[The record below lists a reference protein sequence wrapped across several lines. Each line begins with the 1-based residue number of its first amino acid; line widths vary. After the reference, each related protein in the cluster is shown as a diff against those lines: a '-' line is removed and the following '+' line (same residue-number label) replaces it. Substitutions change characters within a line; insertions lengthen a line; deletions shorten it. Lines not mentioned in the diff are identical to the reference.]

1 MSALSRA
8 ESIHCEAWSCRD
20 VSQSKHLPVKL
31 PVDAEA
37 IRVVVVLDP
46 VRLDDV
52 EAGEDDPLSP
62 TVAAAFLA
70 AGYDVTDRDD
80 FDRLGVYVTGA
91 TKCPKVGYG
100 LRNETIG
107 ACSHLLEA
115 ELDRFPNLH
124 AIVLAGDAPIRAINA
139 ISYRRYGQPAV
150 PRGPAYKVMGHE
162 YQLGRIRLIPS
173 YPPRGGHAVETD
185 GLAMIAVD
193 LSNALESAP
202 PSTRP
207 ERPRPNRS
215 SPSAGS
221 RSRDQFASPTTPG
234 PPQGEPERRLR
245 APQQP
250 PEPPRLHA

>member
-1 MSALSRA
+1 VPRA
-8 ESIHCEAWSCRD
+8 ESIHCEAGSCRD
-20 VSQSKHLPVKL
+20 VSQSDHLQVKL
-31 PVDAEA
+31 PGDPEL

-46 VRLDDV
+46 VRLEDV

-70 AGYDVTDRDD
+70 AGYEVADRND
-80 FDRLGVYVTGA
+80 FDRLGVYVTSA

-100 LRNETIG
+100 LRNETIE

-115 ELDRFPNLH
+115 ELDHLPNLH
-124 AIVLAGDAPIRAINA
+124 AIVLAGDAPIRVINA
-139 ISYRRYGQPAV
+139 ISRRRYGRPAV
-150 PRGPAYKVMGHE
+150 PRGSAYRVLGHE

-185 GLAMIAVD
+185 GPAMIAVD
-193 LSNALESAP
+193 LGNALESTA

-215 SPSAGS
+215 SPGPGN
-221 RSRDQFASPTTPG
+221 RSRDQLATPTTPG
-234 PPQGEPERRLR
+234 PPSG
-245 APQQP
+245 
-250 PEPPRLHA
+250 